1 MTTTPRLDTVSGADE
16 RALLEQLLAL
26 APRGLALAHDA
37 STGRFA
43 QTVRAVT
50 EPAGVR
56 VRPEGTNLRY
66 AAMAALGLDRLTAVE
81 AKQVLGGQSVDDV
94 LAVAEQDALTSE
106 DPGAVALVVWTLA
119 ETRGR
124 VADALVDRLV
134 ARLRSEEPIPTVD
147 GSWVLTAAVAAD
159 AVSGRTDPRLEELL
173 ERASTALLREQGER
187 GLYPHWLPAS
197 SQSRWR
203 SHVGSFADQVYP
215 LQALARAGAAT
226 DREEWVRAAEIT
238 AQRLCDLQ
246 GDAGQWWW
254 HYDSRDGEVVE
265 SFPVYSV
272 HQHAMAPMVLHDL
285 REAGGRDL
293 TAHVDRGVSWLHRHP
308 EVVEEL
314 VSERWGLVWRKVGRQ
329 EPPKAARAVGA
340 VTTSVRP
347 GLHVPGLNTLLPPTR
362 VDHECRPYELGWM
375 LYAWL
380 PRRNHDES

>member
-1 MTTTPRLDTVSGADE
+1 M
-16 RALLEQLLAL
+16 
-26 APRGLALAHDA
+26 
-37 STGRFA
+37 
-43 QTVRAVT
+43 
-50 EPAGVR
+50 
-56 VRPEGTNLRY
+56 
-66 AAMAALGLDRLTAVE
+66 
-81 AKQVLGGQSVDDV
+81 
-94 LAVAEQDALTSE
+94 
-106 DPGAVALVVWTLA
+106 
-119 ETRGR
+119 
-124 VADALVDRLV
+124 ADALVDRLV

-159 AVSGRTDPRLEELL
+159 AVGGRTDPRLEELL

-293 TAHVDRGVSWLHRHP
+293 TAHVDAGSPGCTVTP
-308 EVVEEL
+308 
-314 VSERWGLVWRKVGRQ
+314 RWSRSSSRSGGAWCGARS
-329 EPPKAARAVGA
+329 AARSPPRPPAP
-340 VTTSVRP
+340 SVRSPPLSVRGCTSP
-347 GLHVPGLNTLLPPTR
+347 G
-362 VDHECRPYELGWM
+362 
-375 LYAWL
+375 
-380 PRRNHDES
+380 